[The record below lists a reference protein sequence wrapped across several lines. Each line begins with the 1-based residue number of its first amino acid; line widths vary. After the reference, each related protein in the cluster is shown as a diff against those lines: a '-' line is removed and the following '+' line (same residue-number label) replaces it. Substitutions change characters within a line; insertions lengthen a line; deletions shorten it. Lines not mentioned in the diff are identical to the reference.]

1 VSGPIG
7 TLEADAAQDLQR
19 RIRDAGHPD
28 RVALGFLGE
37 VAFTRQEKRWTL
49 HRHDPPMWMLYANL
63 AAIGF
68 LLKRQRALAAE

>member
-1 VSGPIG
+1 MSKMSP
-7 TLEADAAQDLQR
+7 
-19 RIRDAGHPD
+19 
-28 RVALGFLGE
+28 GFLGE